1 MISGTA
7 DPTEG
12 DQIGPYRVVRR
23 IGGGGMGVVLEAVDT
38 ALGRRVALKVISRA
52 LAQDDDFRRRFTA
65 EARALAALDSPH
77 VVQVHA
83 HGEHAG
89 RLYIAT
95 QLLPGGDLAHL
106 LERSGPPALRVG
118 LDLMSQVAAG
128 LADAHEVG
136 LLHRDLKPANIL
148 LRRRDGALSAYL
160 GDFGVARRL
169 DEQDAHHEA
178 GTVGTP
184 AWMAPELH
192 AGSAAGVASDIYSLG
207 CLLWA
212 TLRGRPPY
220 AGASD
225 EELATAH
232 RRQPVPQLPGG
243 TAIVRETNRILRT
256 AMAKDPA
263 ARPSTAASLRDDLR
277 RAARLPEKPDARRR
291 RAALAT
297 SLAVAV
303 SLVSGPSSAP
313 IAGSVSDT
321 GPGSARTDRTKATAS
336 LARALTGEGVM
347 NRAQARCTSR
357 RWIEDV
363 GLGSMVRAGFFDADL
378 AYVDRDRSAMTP
390 RIEAAATAAARACA
404 HAGG

>member
-1 MISGTA
+1 MSSGTA
-7 DPTEG
+7 DPAAG

-38 ALGRRVALKVISRA
+38 ALGRRVALKVISGA
-52 LAQDDDFRRRFTA
+52 LAQDEDFRRRFTA

-95 QLLPGGDLAHL
+95 QLLPDGDLAHL

-118 LDLMSQVAAG
+118 LDLMCQVAAG
-128 LADAHEVG
+128 LADAHEIG

-148 LRRRDGALSAYL
+148 LRRRDGALAAYL
-160 GDFGVARRL
+160 ADFGVARRL
-169 DEQDAHHEA
+169 DAPDADNEA
-178 GTVGTP
+178 RPVGTP

-192 AGSAAGVASDIYSLG
+192 AGRAAGVASDIYSLG

-232 RRQPVPQLPGG
+232 RRQPVPQIPGG

-263 ARPSTAASLRDDLR
+263 ARPSTAASFRDDLR

-291 RAALAT
+291 RNALAT

-303 SLVSGPSSAP
+303 SLASGPSSAP
-313 IAGSVSDT
+313 TAVSDAE
-321 GPGSARTDRTKATAS
+321 PGSAKTDRAKAKAS
-336 LARALTGEGVM
+336 LARALAGEGVM
-347 NRAQARCTSR
+347 NPAQARCTAR

-378 AYVDRDRSAMTP
+378 AYVDRDRRAMTP
-390 RIEAAATAAARACA
+390 RIEAAASAAARACA
-404 HAGG
+404 TRPGR